1 MPVVEICYSD
11 MKRLIGRTSKANISR
26 SLPFLG
32 LDIEHEDG
40 DLVRIEYSPNRPDY
54 STAFGISL
62 GLQGLLGIRTGSY
75 PLKTRPGRHT
85 INVTS
90 KVARIRPYVT
100 GIIARDG
107 KVDDSLIR
115 QLMSMQ
121 EDLHLGLGRRRKKSS
136 IGIHDLDKISF
147 PLKYTSAKKSHKFVP
162 LHSGRELDVSQILRQ
177 TDAGRDYGIL
187 LADFSNVP
195 VILDAKDS
203 TVSLP
208 PIINSSA
215 TALAQGARNIFV
227 EVTGTSKS
235 GVEDMLSVVALT
247 LQAAGFSLEIVN
259 IRGAKNTT
267 PQLKSRKMKLDAGLV
282 NRTLGLDLPASEIVL
297 SLQKSRLDAHAK
309 GRSITCIV
317 PPYRFDILGSMDLV
331 EEAALGYGIENLEP
345 VLSPPGTLGNASP
358 VSARLGSLGML
369 LVGLGYTEALNSS
382 LTSRKILCD
391 MAGRNPENVVSVLDS
406 KSREH
411 TILRDS
417 ILPELVENLSRN
429 IHAVYPQR
437 LFDAGTVFTA
447 ADPIRETIN
456 LACVS
461 AHKNASYTEVK
472 STLQSMLKTGFGIEI
487 QTKASSASMFEKGRT
502 AVIMAGKKP
511 AGLIGEIN
519 SKIISDY
526 KIRVP
531 VAGFELCLSGLIF
544 D

>member
-1 MPVVEICYSD
+1 MPVVEISYSN
-11 MKRLIGRTSKANISR
+11 MKRLVGRTSKANISR

-54 STAFGISL
+54 STAYGISL
-62 GLQGLLGIRTGSY
+62 GLQGLLGISMGSY
-75 PLKTRPGRHT
+75 HLKTRPGRHT

-90 KVARIRPYVT
+90 RVTRIRPHVT

-107 KVDDSLIR
+107 RVDDSLIR

-136 IGIHDLDKISF
+136 IGIHDLDKILF
-147 PLKYTSAKKSHKFVP
+147 PLKYTSVPKSHKFVP
-162 LHSGRELDVSQILRQ
+162 LHSDRELDVSQIFRK
-177 TDAGRDYGIL
+177 TDAGRDYGGL
-187 LADFSNVP
+187 LANFSKVP
-195 VILDAKDS
+195 VILDARNN

-208 PIINSSA
+208 PIINSST
-215 TALAQGARNIFV
+215 TALAQGARNVFV

-247 LQAAGFSLEIVN
+247 LQAAGFSLETVN

-267 PQLKSRKMKLDAGLV
+267 PQLKSRRMKLDASLV
-282 NRTLGLDLPASEIVL
+282 NRTLGIDLSASEIVL
-297 SLQKSRLDAHAK
+297 SLQKSRLDANAK
-309 GRSITCIV
+309 GQSITCVI
-317 PPYRFDILGSMDLV
+317 PPYRFDILGPMDLV

-345 VLSPPGTLGNASP
+345 VLSPPGTLGNTSS
-358 VSARLGSLGML
+358 VSARLGTLGML

-391 MAGRNPENVVSVLDS
+391 MTGRSPGNTVSVLDS

-429 IHAVYPQR
+429 IHAAYPQR
-437 LFDAGTVFTA
+437 LFETGTVFA
-447 ADPIRETIN
+447 IADPIRETIN

-461 AHKNASYTEVK
+461 AHKNASYTEIK

-487 QTKASSASMFEKGRT
+487 QTKASSAPMFEKGRA
-502 AVIMAGKKP
+502 AVIMADKKP

-531 VAGFELCLSGLIF
+531 VAGFELRLSGLIF